1 MSICFHPPFQMTM
14 ARSMASVAGGATKR
28 TKIVTSE
35 VTKSLQIL
43 SDQKINVEH
52 DAKTLK

>member
-1 MSICFHPPFQMTM
+1 MTM
-14 ARSMASVAGGATKR
+14 ARSMASAASKR
-28 TKIVTSE
+28 SKIVTSE
-35 VTKSLQIL
+35 ITKNLQIL